1 MFLRGGGLN
10 AWMSFFTLNIVVRLS
25 SVFSNIE
32 MSLRG
37 SVIVDWVG
45 EGGVEGKEGP
55 SEKMSPIV
63 LHQDLGRGERGEGRG
78 GEGRGGEGRGGEG
91 REGRE
96 MGKREGRQAKALCD
110 EKGLGV
116 VKKRQ
121 PPGIQLGGL

>member
-1 MFLRGGGLN
+1 MHGCL
-10 AWMSFFTLNIVVRLS
+10 FFTLNIVVRLS

-63 LHQDLGRGERGEGRG
+63 LHQDLGRGEGRG
-78 GEGRGGEGRGGEG
+78 GEGRGERGKGERWERGRGGKQ
-91 REGRE
+91 RHYV
-96 MGKREGRQAKALCD
+96 MKKA
-110 EKGLGV
+110 
-116 VKKRQ
+116 
-121 PPGIQLGGL
+121 